1 MSIGTNNKE
10 NAAVWQLWR
19 QIINTVRQAK
29 GLPMRETANP
39 FIKEVRK
46 NEKIDE

>member
-10 NAAVWQLWR
+10 NAAVWQLWW

-29 GLPMRETANP
+29 GLPLRECKNP
-39 FIKEVRK
+39 YIHER
-46 NEKIDE
+46 EK